1 MSSIP
6 LKGIP
11 YDKLLDDMRSF
22 RRQDADFLGGRTWSL
37 VYHLSQEHDA
47 FLKKAHNLYFSENAL
62 NPMAFK
68 SLKRFEHEVI
78 KMAADLLNGDENVV
92 GTMTSG
98 GTESCLLPVMAYRE
112 LARSKKRW
120 GKLKPEM
127 IVPESVHVAW
137 KKAGKYFNV
146 KMVRIPLKADFTV
159 DVDILRK
166 KINKNTV
173 LPPWC
178 Y

>member
-6 LKGIP
+6 LKGKA
-11 YDKLLDDMRSF
+11 YDKILDEMQSF
-22 RRQDADFLGGRTWSL
+22 RSQDADFLGGRTWSL
-37 VYHLSQEHDA
+37 VYHLGQEHDA

-112 LARSKKRW
+112 LARSKK
-120 GKLKPEM
+120 
-127 IVPESVHVAW
+127 
-137 KKAGKYFNV
+137 
-146 KMVRIPLKADFTV
+146 KMG
-159 DVDILRK
+159 
-166 KINKNTV
+166 
-173 LPPWC
+173 
-178 Y
+178 